1 MLPIEFVF
9 AAAFGA
15 LGALALGCCGLL
27 VFKRRQRRKA
37 EFDAPFSKP
46 SDWGSQ

>member
-15 LGALALGCCGLL
+15 LGASLVGCCALL

-37 EFDAPFSKP
+37 EADAPFSKP
-46 SDWGSQ
+46 SDWGFQ